1 MLVDD
6 KNYLEIYK
14 DEIVKDLG
22 KRNISQNLFK
32 NFKDIIM
39 SQKLPSGYMMPNEN
53 LTSEILGVGRSTLRE
68 AYTALEVFG
77 FIRRS
82 KGGTYINELAEIM
95 SMAPFSMTVSHSDI
109 SDLLE
114 FRYMLEGEIAR
125 YAAKRATAEDIEK
138 LEVCFMHMQKN
149 NKDVET
155 FVDYDQM
162 FHALVADA
170 SHNKLLVNTLLASK
184 TSIEK
189 GVRKAIRKSLTE
201 NPKAIEVTL
210 DFHEKILVAIK
221 KGDHQTAQTAMHEHI
236 SYINLT
242 VKYT

>member
-1 MLVDD
+1 MKD
-6 KNYLEIYK
+6 KNFLEMHK
-14 DEIVKDLG
+14 NELVKDLG

-82 KGGTYINELAEIM
+82 KGGTYINELSEIM
-95 SMAPFSMTVSHSDI
+95 SMAPFSMTVSNSDVA
-109 SDLLE
+109 DLLE
-114 FRYMLEGEIAR
+114 FRYMLEGEIAS
-125 YAAKRATAEDIEK
+125 YAAKRATTEDKEK
-138 LEVCFMHMQKN
+138 LEICFINMQKYRN
-149 NKDVET
+149 DIEA

-162 FHALVADA
+162 FHTLVADA
-170 SHNKLLVNTLLASK
+170 SHNQLLVNTLLASK
-184 TSIEK
+184 GCIDK
-189 GVRKAIRKSLTE
+189 GVRTALRNSLTE

-210 DFHEKILVAIK
+210 NFHEKILYAIQ
-221 KGDHQTAQTAMHEHI
+221 KGDHQTAQSAMHEHI

-242 VKYT
+242 VKYTV

>member
-1 MLVDD
+1 MNE
-6 KNYLEIYK
+6 KNYLELCKNDVI
-14 DEIVKDLG
+14 KDLG
-22 KRNISQNLFK
+22 RRNISQNLFK
-32 NFKDIIM
+32 NFKDVIM

-82 KGGTYINELAEIM
+82 KGGTYINELSEIM
-95 SMAPFSMTVSHSDI
+95 RMAPFSMTVSNSDI
-109 SDLLE
+109 TDLLE

-125 YAAKRATAEDIEK
+125 YAAKRATEDDKEK
-138 LEVCFMHMQKN
+138 LEICFLNMQKYKN
-149 NKDVET
+149 DIEE

-162 FHALVADA
+162 FHSLVADA
-170 SHNKLLVNTLLASK
+170 SHNQLLVNTLLASK
-184 TSIEK
+184 APIEK
-189 GVRKAIRKSLTE
+189 GVRNTLRNSLTE

-210 DFHEKILVAIK
+210 DFHEKILQAIQ
-221 KGDHQTAQTAMHEHI
+221 KGDHQTAQSAMHEHI

-242 VKYT
+242 VKYTL